1 MAVKKPK
8 NITHRINYHVNA
20 NKGEL
25 KVNFSPSLKR
35 SKLHDHQILVNATL
49 AGTDLALQMLLGTLP
64 VLRPA
69 SEAESEVSIYVFKD
83 EERDNKIYK
92 QRKELYDKMV
102 ESFEGTL
109 HALFPDI
116 EYIDN
121 CTKIQQ
127 ETIFDMTKEEAEEHK
142 AMVTEIVEK
151 VRKEKNDEPI
161 KS

>member
-92 QRKELYDKMV
+92 QRKELYDKV
-102 ESFEGTL
+102 KSTYNYLQGLYGEGKEVD
-109 HALFPDI
+109 LFNRF
-116 EYIDN
+116 IDDHYPYSSIGFYVSN
-121 CTKIQQ
+121 KNIQYLLKIW
-127 ETIFDMTKEEAEEHK
+127 K
-142 AMVTEIVEK
+142 AI
-151 VRKEKNDEPI
+151 
-161 KS
+161 